1 MKNKLSKKI
10 ILGTAQFGSKYG
22 ISNNTGVVDQIEI
35 KKVIDY
41 ANKNNINSIDV
52 APSYGQAENKLG
64 KLKKLKNFEIYNKI
78 SKINLNKKNTNYL
91 IENEIKNSLKLL
103 NVNQFEGIFLHN
115 PEDLLSKKGEL
126 IYDFLIEQK
135 NNKLIKKIGISVYTI
150 KETQKLLDYY
160 DFDIIQIPVNIF
172 FQDFIESDFLK
183 FLKSKQLKI
192 FARSIFLQGLL
203 LMDKRPKKFN
213 RFEKHF
219 NKYDNFLE
227 FNHISRLQAC
237 IEFIKTIK
245 EIDYYIFGFESLN
258 QFKKILHFFLTQ
270 EKKYEW
276 KDFQV
281 KNSKLT
287 NPINWK
293 SF

>member
-10 ILGTAQFGSKYG
+10 VLGTAQFGSKYG

-64 KLKKLKNFEIYNKI
+64 KLKKLKNFKIYNKI

-203 LMDKRPKKFN
+203 LMDKKPKKFN
-213 RFEKHF
+213 RFKKHF

-227 FNHISRLQAC
+227 FNRISRLQAC

>member
-1 MKNKLSKKI
+1 MKNKFSKKI

-64 KLKKLKNFEIYNKI
+64 KLKKLKNFKIYNKI

-115 PEDLLSKKGEL
+115 PEDLLSKKGES
-126 IYDFLIEQK
+126 IYDFLIKQK

-213 RFEKHF
+213 RFTKHF